1 MDYNYYFRQIL
12 NETEFNWFLF
22 RQLLLQFL
30 FKGEK
35 KERKKSLRHRLD
47 KISIRGKNIHFFFF
61 FKLED

>member
-1 MDYNYYFRQIL
+1 MGYNYYFRQIL

-22 RQLLLQFL
+22 RKLLFQFL

-47 KISIRGKNIHFFFF
+47 KISIRGKNIISFFYPI
-61 FKLED
+61 